1 MKKLLFLLSTAF
13 SIVCFAQKRN
23 PANKAIF
30 LEDINW
36 TIAQQYLSPDAVIV
50 LPLGAGSKEHGPH
63 LPLSTDF
70 IQAEGLAKVVA
81 LHRKVIITPVVNY
94 GFYPAFLKY
103 PGSTSTNFRTAT
115 DIVVQIV
122 RSLANYGPR
131 RFYIINVGVSTTPT
145 LETAAK
151 ILSEEGILLY
161 FSRYDRPAF
170 DNAEAVFRTKEYN
183 GHADELETSNILYL
197 RPDLT
202 NMSKAVN
209 DSSMKDKKGN
219 MSPVIV
225 EGGNLNTSGI
235 NGYAALGTKEK
246 GKKNILSFANE
257 LIKEIDS
264 VTNCVLPVAKDRTT
278 EYNSFEGS
286 YTDATGKKLTINQKN
301 NTLYFVWDGRDARN
315 FFHLYKDASD
325 YFSSIAMNILFI
337 RNEKGSSTGSEV
349 QKAWCQYRGESF
361 WVTKDR

>member
-1 MKKLLFLLSTAF
+1 MKKILLLLSIVF
-13 SIVCFAQKRN
+13 SMGCLAQKRS

-30 LEDINW
+30 LEDISW
-36 TIAQQYLSPDAVIV
+36 TTAQPYLTADAVIV
-50 LPLGAGSKEHGPH
+50 LPLGAASKEHGPH

-81 LHRKVIITPVVNY
+81 LYRKVIITPVVNY

-115 DIVVQIV
+115 DMVVQIV
-122 RSLANYGPR
+122 RSLANYGPK

-170 DNAEAVFRTKEYN
+170 DKAEAAIRTKEYS

-209 DSSMKDKKGN
+209 DSSMKDKRGS
-219 MSPVIV
+219 MSPVVI
-225 EGGNLNTSGI
+225 EGGYLNTSGI

-264 VTNCVLPVAKDRTT
+264 VTTCALPVAKNRTA
-278 EYNSFEGS
+278 EYSSLEDN
-286 YTDATGKKLTINQKN
+286 YTDAAGKKLTINQKN
-301 NTLYFVWDGRDARN
+301 NILYFVWDGRDTRN
-315 FFHLYKDASD
+315 FFHLYKDAPD
-325 YFSSIAMNILFI
+325 YFSSMAMNILFI
-337 RNEKGSSTGSEV
+337 RNEKGSVE
-349 QKAWCQYRGESF
+349 KAWCQYRGENF
-361 WVTKDR
+361 WATKDR